1 MEWNRAEQAGHA
13 CHACKRIEVAALDCP
28 LLRRKEDFETGTP
41 PEPIRQAQEAIR
53 WADHIVILFPLW
65 HGTMPALLKAF
76 FEQVFHPGFALAY
89 ESGRMPRTLLTVPRL
104 TLDADRAFAVLRRH
118 L

>member
-53 WADHIVILFPLW
+53 WADHLVILFPLW
-65 HGTMPALLKAF
+65 HGTMPACSKPSLSKCSIQACPCL
-76 FEQVFHPGFALAY
+76 
-89 ESGRMPRTLLTVPRL
+89 
-104 TLDADRAFAVLRRH
+104 
-118 L
+118 